1 MENSFRFLVVLTLVI
16 SYGFFMKKHWQILKP
31 DIISV
36 ENIVGALKCN
46 PIIASILVNRHIVS
60 AEDVTSFLK
69 PSLKNLRGPFSIKD
83 MDIAVSRIFS
93 AIASNEKILIFGDYD
108 VDGITAITILFEFFR
123 WVGADVSYY
132 IPHRIKEGYGLQV
145 QHISDYALPNS
156 IKLIIT
162 ADCGSSSHH
171 AVKAA
176 RDNGIDVIITDHHN
190 ISERPQQAVAVINP
204 KQHDCNSGFDNLAG
218 VGVAFYL
225 LISLRKH
232 LRDMHFWKNRPEP
245 NLKNL
250 CDLVALGTVA
260 DMVPLL
266 NENRIFTWTGLNL
279 INSGNRCGINA
290 LIEAC
295 GIKTHSTDTQDIA
308 FKLAPRLNAAGRI
321 DHAKSAVKLLAT
333 TEQETAKYIAGS
345 LNSMNVKRQEIEK
358 KILDEILLNLRKNP
372 SLLSKK
378 SLVLSHPDWHEG
390 VLGIV
395 ASRIVKIYFRPVVL
409 IAVKEDVG
417 KGSSRSIPGFDLYK
431 GLQACSSDLES
442 FGGHSMAGGLKIKAE
457 KIDLFQRNF
466 ENAVAKMTEPDDFVR
481 TISIDYGLDFDDISD
496 GLIDELESLKPFGAG
511 NPEPLFMTRNV
522 KVLSS
527 QIVGENHRRMI
538 LGQSSGKKNRT
549 FKAIQFNINTGIPL
563 NESFDKIAFR
573 LCWNRWNNKKTA
585 QIVVEEI

>member
-1 MENSFRFLVVLTLVI
+1 MKNSFRFLVVLNLVI

-36 ENIVGALKCN
+36 ENIVKALKCN
-46 PIIASILVNRHIVS
+46 PIIASILVNRHIVTT
-60 AEDVTSFLK
+60 EDATSFLK
-69 PSLKNLRGPFSIKD
+69 PSLNNLRGPFSIKD
-83 MDIAVSRIFS
+83 MDIAVNRIFS
-93 AIASNEKILIFGDYD
+93 AITSNEKILIFGDYD

-145 QHISDYALPNS
+145 QHISDYVLPNS

-204 KQHDCNSGFDNLAG
+204 KQHDCHSGFDNLAG

-225 LISLRKH
+225 VISLRKH
-232 LRDMHFWKNRPEP
+232 LRDMHFWQNRPEP

-260 DMVPLL
+260 DIVPLI
-266 NENRIFTWTGLNL
+266 NENRIFTRIGLNL

-295 GIKTHSTDTQDIA
+295 GIKMHSTDAQDIA

-321 DHAKSAVKLLAT
+321 DHAKSAVKLLTT

-345 LNSMNVKRQEIEK
+345 LNSMNIKRQEIEK
-358 KILDEILLNLRKNP
+358 KILDEILLYLSKNP
-372 SLLSKK
+372 GLLSKS
-378 SLVLSHPDWHEG
+378 SLVLSHRDWHEG

-395 ASRIVKIYFRPVVL
+395 ASRIVKMYFRPVVL

-442 FGGHSMAGGLKIKAE
+442 FGGHSMAGGLKIKTE

-585 QIVVEEI
+585 QIVVEET